1 MISSHANHSQPA
13 CNGTLDCHHTS
24 GGDNDDDDAS
34 AASLIRSFIGME
46 LTGLL
51 VAVSLFTLIMIIL
64 SYLIILIS
72 KKLNKRCNRENYQS
86 L

>member
-1 MISSHANHSQPA
+1 
-13 CNGTLDCHHTS
+13 
-24 GGDNDDDDAS
+24 
-34 AASLIRSFIGME
+34 ME

-72 KKLNKRCNRENYQS
+72 RKWNKRNNNRENYQS